1 MHSDNKKKIEIMTT
15 QELNIANALLTA
27 KEVLVKMLSLGFGE
41 EKHLFAISSMLVDKF
56 NLSQEESMIIIENA
70 LKLC

>member
-1 MHSDNKKKIEIMTT
+1 MTS

-27 KEVLVKMLSLGFGE
+27 KEVLVKMLSQGFGE
-41 EKHLFAISSMLVDKF
+41 EEHLFALSNMLVGKF
-56 NLSQEESMIIIENA
+56 YLSQEQSMIIIENA